1 MYSLSDY
8 LRRGST
14 FISNNYFS
22 GTRLSTL
29 MFYATDICDSRCK
42 HCLIWA
48 KRPTQSLPLEK
59 IIEVMH
65 SKCVTKHTQVGL
77 EGGEF
82 LLHKQAFDIL
92 QWFGRHHPQ
101 FDLLSNCLQPE
112 LLIEA
117 VKKYPPKRLYLSLDG
132 NQETYGY
139 MRGRD
144 GYDSVISV
152 IEQTRQLVPISVMFT
167 LSPYNDFED
176 MKHVA
181 EVCKKYG
188 VDLRIGIYNNIQL
201 FDTLDKAHETNIGQK
216 KNEEMLT
223 FQQVAAAGPFAGVK
237 QQKELETVDLPD
249 PKHAVNTRFSHLK
262 ENIPALI
269 KDFKENYDF
278 LVLYDEWRQKQLKLK
293 CFSIMDSLVIHPNGD
308 VPICQNLNTMLGN
321 IYQNSLDEILNAK
334 STRETRLDHRDNCNQ
349 CWINFHRKYD
359 VILYRSFEKFF
370 GRAVT
375 SKLFGY
381 YQWEADHQLTYDQYL
396 ERIEKEDAARSQ
408 NGSVR

>member
-1 MYSLSDY
+1 MYNLSDY

-14 FISNNYFS
+14 FIANNYFS

-59 IIEVMH
+59 IIEVMN

-82 LLHKQAFDIL
+82 LLHNDAFAIL
-92 QWFGRHHPQ
+92 QWFENYHPK
-101 FDLLSNCLQPE
+101 FDLLSNCLQPN

-117 VKKYPPKRLYLSLDG
+117 IKKHPPRRLYISLDG
-132 NQETYGY
+132 NQETYSY

-152 IEQTRQLVPISVMFT
+152 IEQTRHLVPISVMFT

-176 MKHVA
+176 MKYVA
-181 EVCKKYG
+181 AVCKKYEI
-188 VDLRIGIYNNIQL
+188 DLRVGIYNNIQL
-201 FDTLDKAHETNIGQK
+201 FDTLDKAHETDIGQK
-216 KNEEMLT
+216 KNEDALT
-223 FQQVAAAGPFAGVK
+223 FRQVAVGDHFDGVK
-237 QQKELETVDLPD
+237 QHKELETADLPQ
-249 PKHAVNTRFSHLK
+249 PKHALDTRFSRFK
-262 ENIPALI
+262 ENIPAII

-278 LVLYDEWRQKQLKLK
+278 LVLYDEWRHKQLKLK

-308 VPICQNLNTMLGN
+308 VPICQNLNTKLGN
-321 IYQNSLDEILNAK
+321 IYNQSLDEILEASQTK
-334 STRETRLDHRDNCNQ
+334 DIRRDHRDNCNQ

-359 VILYRSFEKFF
+359 VILYRSFEQFF
-370 GRAVT
+370 GPGVT
-375 SKLFGY
+375 SKVFGY
-381 YQWEADHQLTYDQYL
+381 YQWEADNQVTYNQYL
-396 ERIEKEDAARSQ
+396 ERVENDYAAS
-408 NGSVR
+408 NPNPTKK